1 MSWDVRWDTLGQNR
15 SEAGDVRHRV
25 PAGEWDTRVLVR
37 RRDGLSEPDVFWLL
51 LCSLPLVVHGP
62 SSTDGASWPLDLRD
76 RVLRPFQQPL
86 HFFDIDLRRRIV
98 LMPHHLLDPCRI
110 GVVEERKG
118 RRRVAQAMHHNAGFL
133 DAGQEQTLRDDAM
146 NRARGEPLLR
156 LRHHVPPA
164 IITGRRGKEWITPL

>member
-1 MSWDVRWDTLGQNR
+1 MMCVIACLPESGR
-15 SEAGDVRHRV
+15 A
-25 PAGEWDTRVLVR
+25 RVLVR
-37 RRDGLSEPDVFWLL
+37 RRDGHSEPDVFWLL

-62 SSTDGASWPLDLRD
+62 SSADGASWPLDLRD

-133 DAGQEQTLRDDAM
+133 DAGQEQTLRDDAV
-146 NRARGEPLLR
+146 NGARGESLPCQRVRFPILR
-156 LRHHVPPA
+156 DDVSGP
-164 IITGRRGKEWITPL
+164 IVTGRRGKEWITPL